1 MAEGRKQPRKNGRR
15 RRTGSRNG
23 SQNNQRPPEATNQA
37 SGMLREQST
46 LATDTTGVWADLNQR
61 VMQDFADLWL
71 RGARESTRALTQM
84 QEANLEAWREAQFA
98 ALRWLRRGVTGIA
111 ESRSTG
117 ASRAA

>member
-1 MAEGRKQPRKNGRR
+1 MAQARRARRNGRR
-15 RRTGSRNG
+15 KRTGS
-23 SQNNQRPPEATNQA
+23 QNDQPRIEATTHA
-37 SGMLREQST
+37 PRMLREH
-46 LATDTTGVWADLNQR
+46 AERGMDTTGVWADLNQR

-84 QEANLEAWREAQFA
+84 QEANLEAWREAQGA

-111 ESRSTG
+111 EPGSPG